1 MPNRTCNGLQ
11 LSAEVCNRLQLSA
24 EVCNRLQPLKA
35 KGPDRTGAR
44 GKHADASRLYG
55 HTAARPKPDR
65 AVATPTM
72 STQSRA
78 EDKSEC
84 TDLTETPSV
93 PAISCSVRPS
103 Q

>member
-1 MPNRTCNGLQ
+1 MVCNRLQ
-11 LSAEVCNRLQLSA
+11 SSAEVCNRLQLSA
-24 EVCNRLQPLKA
+24 EVYNRLQSLKA

-44 GKHADASRLYG
+44 GKHADANQLYG

-84 TDLTETPSV
+84 TDLTDTPSV